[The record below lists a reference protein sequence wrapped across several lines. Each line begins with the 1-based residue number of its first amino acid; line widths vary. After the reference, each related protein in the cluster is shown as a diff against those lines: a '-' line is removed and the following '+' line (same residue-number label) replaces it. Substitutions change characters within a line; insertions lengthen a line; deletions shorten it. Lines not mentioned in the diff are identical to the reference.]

1 MDRQQTQQ
9 CSTTL
14 ASQISISQQVNITLQ
29 MPGFRF
35 AMHSSSPNGVCV
47 TTLRNGAAHNSGET
61 YFDSVSFYY
70 LMFEYRP
77 ANADEL
83 FNLRHAS
90 ARNVIERIFGVLKP
104 RFRILVYAAEIDMDL
119 QARIP
124 AALTAIHNF
133 IRIHDPEELT
143 SFTEPVD
150 LERGFVSGELAA
162 GQTRTAHNRQ

>member
-1 MDRQQTQQ
+1 M
-9 CSTTL
+9 
-14 ASQISISQQVNITLQ
+14 
-29 MPGFRF
+29 
-35 AMHSSSPNGVCV
+35 
-47 TTLRNGAAHNSGET
+47 
-61 YFDSVSFYY
+61 FD
-70 LMFEYRP
+70 YRP

-90 ARNVIERIFGVLKP
+90 ARNVIERIFGVLKR

-124 AALTAIHNF
+124 AALAAIHNF

-162 GQTRTAHNRQ
+162 GQTRTAEKRRATTRRDEIAAAMWAQYQAELQRRGI